1 MKWILL
7 MQQSDITSGTNILT
21 ILVAQG
27 LSVNM
32 FHGQNLVS
40 HVNPIRRD
48 SWKSTGDIN
57 LLKSKEKLSSGDYLA
72 RKNLNPNYLRWH
84 NKNMI
89 HRQIKPESNCEITL
103 FYSLWHLFIY
113 LFIYLFIISCHSYKC
128 TGICMSEIWNL
139 AWGKCVSHPESS
151 RRYVRWSCHAGSGC
165 SRWWCRCCCR
175 RSERNWLTDL
185 EWHRNKK

>member
-7 MQQSDITSGTNILT
+7 MRQSDRTLGTNILT

-113 LFIYLFIISCHSYKC
+113 LFIYNI
-128 TGICMSEIWNL
+128 MSQLQMHRHMHVWNL
-139 AWGKCVSHPESS
+139 EFGMREVRVPS
-151 RRYVRWSCHAGSGC
+151 RI
-165 SRWWCRCCCR
+165 
-175 RSERNWLTDL
+175 
-185 EWHRNKK
+185 